1 MNKTTIESELLATA
15 VSIIDLVPSRAGIP
29 SSEFIRLEGGKGM
42 LHLSLSA
49 DVYGTVSM
57 DLPTKSKFV
66 AFVDRGSFVPFV
78 MAARESG
85 SKAGFM
91 LTLGDKGQ
99 LIIRCGKRRGL
110 FNKLSNV
117 GGYNE
122 VDRVSGAKIV
132 LSKDQ
137 KRSIALAA
145 KYATPDPTVAH
156 LNCIYLQKDGYVL
169 ASNERAAIRLETK
182 PVGSSMPL
190 PLGIL
195 QTIEHELV
203 KTIVIGSTVAKIG
216 FGNGFICQT
225 VNQKSAANFPHK
237 SIKLAM
243 EAAAAYP
250 HRFWIPSKNLLDA
263 ITRMNSY
270 SSTVVK
276 RDPVVKLIG
285 VQGESTIKVVCQV
298 PQGSF
303 TEVVAVTKPLN
314 TDFTVEWMLEL
325 LLPLLT
331 MGGKIERFSVRF
343 EDKGKTPYLLR
354 AQGLELLISRR
365 VA

>member
-1 MNKTTIESELLATA
+1 MNKTTIESELLAAA

-29 SSEFIRLEGGKGM
+29 SSEFIRLVGSNGT
-42 LHLSLSA
+42 LQLSLSA
-49 DVYGTVSM
+49 DVYGTVTM
-57 DLPTKSKFV
+57 DLPTKTKFT

-85 SKAGFM
+85 SKAGF
-91 LTLGDKGQ
+91 LLSVGDKGQ
-99 LIIRCGKRRGL
+99 LVIRCGRRRGL
-110 FNKLSNV
+110 FNKLNNV

-122 VDRVSGAKIV
+122 VAKINGTKIV
-132 LSKDQ
+132 LSAEQ
-137 KRSIALAA
+137 KKSIALAA
-145 KYATPDPTVAH
+145 QYATPDPTVAH
-156 LNCIYLQKDGYVL
+156 LNCIYLQKDGHVL
-169 ASNERAAIRLETK
+169 ASNERSAIRLATK

-195 QTIEHELV
+195 RTIEHELV

-216 FGNGFICQT
+216 FGSGFICQT

-237 SIKLAM
+237 SINAAM
-243 EAAAAYP
+243 VAATAYP
-250 HRFWIPSKNLLDA
+250 RRFRIPAKKLLDA

-270 SSTVVK
+270 SATVVK
-276 RDPVVKLIG
+276 RDPVIKIIG
-285 VQGESTIKVVCQV
+285 VKGESAIKVVCQV

-303 TEVVAVTKPLN
+303 SEVVPLDKALSA
-314 TDFTVEWMLEL
+314 DFIVEWMLEL

-331 MGGKIERFSVRF
+331 MSNQPTTFSVKF
-343 EDKGKTPYLLR
+343 EDKGKTPYFIT
-354 AQGLELLISRR
+354 APGLELLISRR